1 MRTLGYDTK
10 EQITGHGFR
19 ATARTII
26 REYLGW
32 DPDVIERHLAHVS
45 KEELGAS
52 YDRATFLAQRK
63 VMVQQW
69 VDFLDELGAGKMPK
83 LAENVLWLK
92 RAQPTPA
99 WRSTVARNIPEM
111 VY

>member
-1 MRTLGYDTK
+1 M
-10 EQITGHGFR
+10 
-19 ATARTII
+19 I

-32 DPDVIERHLAHVS
+32 EPDVIERHLAHVS

-69 VDFLDELGAGKMPK
+69 ADFLDELEAGKMPK
-83 LAENVLWLK
+83 LADNVLWLK
-92 RAQPTPA
+92 RA
-99 WRSTVARNIPEM
+99 
-111 VY
+111 